1 MNWDAIGAI
10 AEFISG
16 VATVATL
23 VYLALQ
29 IRENTRSVKIAA
41 MSSFREGGADFMTTL
56 AQNEDLNDI
65 YMRGLADPDT
75 LSMSEQQRF
84 LWTILLAL
92 NHLQNSEEF
101 EAFGLTS
108 NTIRNSVNAQ
118 VNFFAKQP
126 GFRKIWAEWKHSQS
140 PELVQRM
147 DSEIERLK
155 LDS

>member
-23 VYLALQ
+23 VYLAIQ

-56 AQNEDLNDI
+56 AQDEDLNDI

-75 LSMSEQQRF
+75 LSISERQRF
-84 LWTILLAL
+84 VWTILLAL
-92 NHLQNSEEF
+92 THLQESEEF
-101 EAFGLTS
+101 EAFGITS
-108 NTIRNSVNAQ
+108 NTIRNSVDA
-118 VNFFAKQP
+118 
-126 GFRKIWAEWKHSQS
+126 
-140 PELVQRM
+140 
-147 DSEIERLK
+147 
-155 LDS
+155 